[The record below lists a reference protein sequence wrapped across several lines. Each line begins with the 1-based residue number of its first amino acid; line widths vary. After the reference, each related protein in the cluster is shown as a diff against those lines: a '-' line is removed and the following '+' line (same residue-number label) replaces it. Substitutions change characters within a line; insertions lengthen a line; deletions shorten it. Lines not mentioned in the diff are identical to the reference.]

1 MDVLKKIPV
10 REQDP
15 KERATNFK
23 EVCLGYNQEEAQEE
37 ASRCINCKN
46 AKCIQGCPVA
56 INIPKFIAEVKEG
69 KFEDAANTI
78 AESSALPA
86 VCGRVCPQES
96 QCEGSCIL
104 GIKSEPVAVGKLERF
119 VGDWKLEHGAPVQPA
134 AVRNGRKVAVIGSG
148 PAGLACASDL
158 ARMGYEVKIF
168 EALHKVGGVLVYGI
182 PEFRLPKERIVARE
196 IAQVERLGVG
206 IETDVIVGRTVTID
220 SLLDDEG
227 YDAVFIGSGA
237 GLPRFMGIPG
247 ENLNGVVSANE
258 FLTRANLMHAYD
270 KAYDTPIY
278 VGQRVVVVGGGNV
291 AMDAVRTA
299 KRLGAE
305 ATIVYRRSEKELPAR
320 VEEVHHAKE
329 EGIRFRMLTNPTAVL
344 GDEKGWVTG
353 LRCVEMELGEPDES
367 GRRSPVVKE
376 DSEFEI
382 ECDVV
387 IMALGTSPN
396 PLLAATTAGLET
408 TRRGC
413 ITADERGATTRPGV
427 FAGGDAVTGAATV
440 ILAMGAGRTAAKA
453 IDEYVKSRANGTH

>member
-1 MDVLKKIPV
+1 MANKIPRVPV

-15 KERATNFK
+15 AIRATNFE
-23 EVCLGYNQEEAQEE
+23 EVCYGYDLEEATLE
-37 ASRCINCKN
+37 ASRCLRCKN
-46 AKCIQGCPVA
+46 PRCVAACPVG
-56 INIPKFIAEVKEG
+56 IRIPDFIAALHEG
-69 KFEDAANTI
+69 RLQEAADIISED
-78 AESSALPA
+78 SSLPSI
-86 VCGRVCPQES
+86 CGRVCPQES

-247 ENLNGVVSANE
+247 ESLKGVYSANE
-258 FLTRANLMHAYD
+258 FLTRSNLM
-270 KAYDTPIY
+270 KAYLPTSKTPIRTGKK
-278 VGQRVVVVGGGNV
+278 VAVVGGGNV
-291 AMDAVRTA
+291 AMDAARSA
-299 KRLGAE
+299 LRLGAE
-305 ATIVYRRSEKELPAR
+305 TVYIVYRRGMAELPAR
-320 VEEVHHAKE
+320 KEEVEHAEE
-329 EGIRFRMLTNPTAVL
+329 EGIIFKTLCNPVEIHAN
-344 GDEKGWVTG
+344 DEGFVKSIT
-353 LRCVEMELGEPDES
+353 CIEMELGEPDAS
-367 GRRSPVVKE
+367 GRRRPIEKKG
-376 DSEFEI
+376 SEFEL
-382 ECDVV
+382 DVDTV
-387 IMALGTSPN
+387 IMSLGTSPN
-396 PLLAATTAGLET
+396 PLIRSTTPGLET
-408 TRRGC
+408 NKHGC
-413 ITADERGATTRPGV
+413 IVTEGDEGKTSREGV
-427 FAGGDAVTGAATV
+427 YAGGDAVTGAATV
-440 ILAMGAGRTAAKA
+440 IKAMGAGKAAAKA
-453 IDEYVKSRANGTH
+453 MDEYIQNK

>member
-1 MDVLKKIPV
+1 MDVLKKVPV
-10 REQDP
+10 REQDA
-15 KERATNFK
+15 KVRAANFE
-23 EVCLGYNQEEAQEE
+23 EVCLGYNREEAMEE

-46 AKCIQGCPVA
+46 AQCVKGCPVS
-56 INIPKFIAEVKEG
+56 INIPGFIEKVKEG
-69 KFEDAANTI
+69 DMEAAYQVI
-78 AESSALPA
+78 SASSALPA

-96 QCEGSCIL
+96 QCEGSCVL
-104 GIKSEPVAVGKLERF
+104 GIKGEPVAIGKIERF
-119 VGDWKLEHGAPVQPA
+119 VGDWKLQNGGTAP
-134 AVRNGRKVAVIGSG
+134 AVAPRNGHKVAVIGSG
-148 PAGLACASDL
+148 PSGLACASDL
-158 ARMGYEVKIF
+158 AKMGYEVKIF

-196 IAQVERLGVG
+196 IEQVKALGVE

-220 SLLDDEG
+220 DLMDKEG

-270 KAYDTPIY
+270 AQYDTPIY
-278 VGQRVVVVGGGNV
+278 VGRKVVVVGGGNV

-305 ATIVYRRSEKELPAR
+305 AVIVYRRSEKELPAR
-320 VEEVHHAKE
+320 VEEVHHAKQ
-329 EGIRFRMLTNPTAVL
+329 EGIEFRMLTNPAEIL
-344 GDEKGWVTG
+344 GDEKGWVRG

-367 GRRSPVVKE
+367 GRRSPVEKPGS
-376 DSEFEI
+376 DFEI
-382 ECDVV
+382 PCDVV
-387 IMALGTSPN
+387 VMALGTSPN

-408 TRRGC
+408 NRRGC
-413 ITADERGATTRPGV
+413 VIADGNGATSRRGV

-440 ILAMGAGRTAAKA
+440 ILAMGAGRKAARA
-453 IDEYVKSRANGTH
+453 IDEYVKSK